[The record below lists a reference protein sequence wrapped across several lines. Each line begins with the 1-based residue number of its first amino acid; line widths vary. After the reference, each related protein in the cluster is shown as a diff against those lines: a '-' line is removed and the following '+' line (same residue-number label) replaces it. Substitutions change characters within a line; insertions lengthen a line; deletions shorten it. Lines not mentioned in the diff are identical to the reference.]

1 MVRACLRRPGAPRW
15 PMEAGY
21 PIVKS
26 PVSFAAT
33 GQPMV
38 LVPMQRRDF
47 ITLLGAAAAPSLLWP
62 LAARA
67 QQSAMPV
74 IGFLGSRS
82 PEDSAALVAAFR
94 VGLSEAG
101 FVEGRNLTIEFRWA
115 EGHYDRLTMLAAD
128 LAARRVAVL
137 AAPGGIAAG
146 LAAKAATATIPIIFL
161 TGADPVQFG
170 LVKSLN
176 RPSAKTLGLTFPL
189 PLLGRADEV
198 IE

>member
-1 MVRACLRRPGAPRW
+1 MRRRA
-15 PMEAGY
+15 
-21 PIVKS
+21 
-26 PVSFAAT
+26 
-33 GQPMV
+33 
-38 LVPMQRRDF
+38 F
-47 ITLLGAAAAPSLLWP
+47 ISLLGGAAAWP

-67 QQSAMPV
+67 QQPVTPV

-94 VGLSEAG
+94 AGLGETG

-115 EGHYDRLTMLAAD
+115 EGPYEGRTLLGAD
-128 LAARRVAVL
+128 LAARRVAVI

-176 RPSAKTLGLTFPL
+176 RPDGNLTGVAILTNTLAPK
-189 PLLGRADEV
+189 
-198 IE
+198 